1 MKRKFYFRNRFPV
14 FGAILVEGEDI
25 DSVEIYDESSSVSDI
40 MQNLREWNPVN
51 LEKYYIS
58 PGIIDLDVDLPDSP
72 TRIEETTKAAVSG
85 GVTLACHQ

>member
-1 MKRKFYFRNRFPV
+1 M
-14 FGAILVEGEDI
+14 VEGENI
-25 DSVEIYDESSSVSDI
+25 HSVKIYDDCKLVSEVI
-40 MQNLREWNPVN
+40 EGLQEWNPVN

-85 GVTLACHQ
+85 GVTLV